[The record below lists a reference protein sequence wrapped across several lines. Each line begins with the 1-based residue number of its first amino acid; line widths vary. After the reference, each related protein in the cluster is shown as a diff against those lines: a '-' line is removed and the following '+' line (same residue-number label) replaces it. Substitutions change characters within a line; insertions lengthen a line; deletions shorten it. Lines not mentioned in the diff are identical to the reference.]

1 MKYLR
6 KKTTAILIQAG
17 LLVWGGSIF
26 LFPSTGWCQ
35 ANRVKDVKQPVD
47 QSIQIRQKTGK
58 EIDQWEQEKAK
69 LIYQYELLKTE
80 QETLVL
86 ANKELAAA
94 ESEATILNEK
104 LLKQKQESVRIQKEL
119 LPFLNT
125 VYAQLA
131 ALVSDDTPFLK
142 DERAMRLKN
151 LEKMLESSE
160 VTIAEKY
167 RKVMEALFVEADYGN
182 TIETY
187 QEKVLMGNEEVL
199 GNIFRLGR
207 VCLFFLSLDQTSC
220 AYYNVAQKNWT
231 PLADEYLGA
240 IQSCV
245 EISKKRKPAELLSLP
260 LGRLVVQG
268 DEQ

>member
-1 MKYLR
+1 M
-6 KKTTAILIQAG
+6 IQAG
-17 LLVWGGSIF
+17 LLIWGGTF
-26 LFPSTGWCQ
+26 LLFPLTSFCQ
-35 ANRVKDVKQPVD
+35 TNRIEDVKLPVD
-47 QSIQIRQKTGK
+47 QSIQIRQKTR
-58 EIDQWEQEKAK
+58 EETDQWEREKAK
-69 LIYQYELLKTE
+69 LIYLYEQLKAE

-86 ANKELAAA
+86 ENKELAAA
-94 ESEATILNEK
+94 ESEAETLNEK

-125 VYAQLA
+125 VYEQLA
-131 ALVSDDTPFLK
+131 ALILNDTPFLK
-142 DERAMRLKN
+142 DERSLRLNN
-151 LEKMLESSE
+151 LGKVLQASDVS
-160 VTIAEKY
+160 IAEKY

-187 QEKVLMGNEEVL
+187 QEKVLMGNEAVL

-220 AYYNVAQKNWT
+220 AYYNVAEKNWT

-240 IQSCV
+240 IRSGV

-260 LGRLVVQG
+260 LGRLAAQG
-268 DEQ
+268 EEQ